1 MTSSFITLLLIQ
13 FMTYHVSTGL
23 ELHQEMY
30 QCVPIKVDFCSGMRY
45 NLTRMPNKFNHQ
57 TQEEAELEV
66 IQFRPLVDI
75 QCSPDIRFFLC
86 GLYTPICLPNFPKPV
101 PVCRSVC
108 ERVKRSCF
116 PIMKQYGF
124 DWPSKMECSLL
135 PEGGDEICMDPWDV
149 TSNEQGKGTS
159 STNPPPHVN
168 ENGCSCPNK
177 MIIPGSKAFFAKVE
191 NCHSTCR
198 SPYVEMSSA
207 YSLEM
212 ILSTLSIVCMIASCM
227 TSFTFVVDTQRF
239 NYPSR
244 PILYISY
251 CYIMVA
257 LGFVLRLSV
266 GHERTSCSKT
276 EGEIL
281 FSKYGLDFNQES
293 TTCLSV
299 FILTYYF
306 GTAANLW
313 WIALTYSW
321 FLSSGLKWA
330 PEAISNI
337 SYWFHIISW
346 TIPAVKTLI
355 ILILN
360 AVDGDPISGIC
371 YVGSQNRYNLI
382 GFVIFPSLIYI
393 FISLYF
399 LMRAIIS
406 LFKIHGSLPRE
417 QVGSFEKLLIRISI
431 FSALYLW
438 PTITVWSCWVYE
450 LWNADIWEDNIA
462 CEKSSLSMM
471 KPNLYIL
478 FLKYAMM
485 LMPGISSASWICSEK
500 TIEISWQKIFM
511 FPNVF
516 KKKQTSNIIV

>member
-1 MTSSFITLLLIQ
+1 
-13 FMTYHVSTGL
+13 
-23 ELHQEMY
+23 MY

-149 TSNEQGKGTS
+149 TSNEQGQGTS

-207 YSLEM
+207 Y
-212 ILSTLSIVCMIASCM
+212 I
-227 TSFTFVVDTQRF
+227 DTQRF

-257 LGFVLRLSV
+257 LGFVLRLS
-266 GHERTSCSKT
+266 
-276 EGEIL
+276 
-281 FSKYGLDFNQES
+281 ES

-462 CEKSSLSMM
+462 LC
-471 KPNLYIL
+471 NDAHARNIL
-478 FLKYAMM
+478 RFMDM
-485 LMPGISSASWICSEK
+485 LGK
-500 TIEISWQKIFM
+500 D
-511 FPNVF
+511 N
-516 KKKQTSNIIV
+516 